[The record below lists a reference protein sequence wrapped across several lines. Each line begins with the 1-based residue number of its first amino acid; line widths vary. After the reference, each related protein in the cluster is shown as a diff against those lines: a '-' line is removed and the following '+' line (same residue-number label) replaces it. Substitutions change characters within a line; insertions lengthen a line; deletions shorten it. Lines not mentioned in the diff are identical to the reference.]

1 MRNNDLS
8 PRTISTLDRALADQ
22 PDLPPVILLD
32 AVGTLFGV
40 RDSVGA
46 VYRAVA
52 SQFGVETEAVSL
64 DRAFFRAFAAA
75 PPMAFPGVEPD
86 TLRQQEFQWWQTL
99 AVETFGQAG
108 YLSQFQ
114 NFDAFFQALYDH
126 FATAQPWFVY
136 PEVPATLARWREAGI
151 QLGVLSNFDSRLFGV
166 LEALGLAEF
175 FTTVTISTAA
185 GAAKPDPQVFAIAL
199 QKHNCPATKAIHI
212 GDSYHADYQGA
223 QQAGLR
229 AVWLQRQNS

>member
-1 MRNNDLS
+1 MSHDSLLH
-8 PRTISTLDRALADQ
+8 TIPSLDRALADT

-40 RDSVGA
+40 QGSVGD
-46 VYRAVA
+46 VYCQVA
-52 SQFGVETEAVSL
+52 RIFGVEAEAATL
-64 DRAFFRAFAAA
+64 DRAFFQAFATA

-86 TLRQQEFQWWQTL
+86 SLSQQEFQWWQTL
-99 AVETFGQAG
+99 AIETFGQAG
-108 YLSQFQ
+108 YLDQFQ
-114 NFDAFFQALYDH
+114 DFDAFFQALYDH

-136 PEVPATLARWREAGI
+136 PEVPATLTQWREAGI
-151 QLGVLSNFDSRLFGV
+151 QLGVLSNFDSRLFAV
-166 LEALGLAEF
+166 LDTLGLAEF

-199 QKHNCPATKAIHI
+199 QKHNCPAAEAIHI
-212 GDSYHADYQGA
+212 GDSYRADYQGA

-229 AVWLQRQNS
+229 AFWLQR